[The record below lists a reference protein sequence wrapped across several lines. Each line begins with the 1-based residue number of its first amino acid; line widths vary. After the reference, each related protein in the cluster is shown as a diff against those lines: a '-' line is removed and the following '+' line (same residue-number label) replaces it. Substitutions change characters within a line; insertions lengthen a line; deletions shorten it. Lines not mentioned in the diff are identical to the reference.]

1 MKAYLLIL
9 WGDCEPDIRGPF
21 ATPDQRD
28 TIARE
33 LRRDYGV
40 GHGLFRIDV
49 GADGSYEASVF
60 RCAELETTA
69 PSFGISRARRG
80 HY

>member
-9 WGDCEPDIRGPF
+9 WGDCEPEMRGPF

-28 TIARE
+28 TVARE
-33 LRRDYGV
+33 VRREYGT

-49 GADGSYEASVF
+49 RIDGAYEASVF
-60 RCAELETTA
+60 RGAELEDV
-69 PSFGISRARRG
+69 PRRLGSCRARSGR
-80 HY
+80 Y

>member
-9 WGDCEPDIRGPF
+9 WGDCEPEMRGPF

-28 TIARE
+28 TVARE
-33 LRRDYGV
+33 LRREYGT

-49 GADGSYEASVF
+49 GVDGTYEASVF
-60 RCAELETTA
+60 RCAELENT
-69 PSFGISRARRG
+69 PRSLGLCRG
-80 HY
+80 RHGRY

>member
-9 WGDCEPDIRGPF
+9 WGDCEPEMRGPF

-28 TIARE
+28 TVARE
-33 LRRDYGV
+33 IRHEYGT

-49 GADGSYEASVF
+49 GPDGTYEASVF
-60 RCAELETTA
+60 RGAEGENA
-69 PSFGISRARRG
+69 PRG
-80 HY
+80 FRSCRVRQGRY

>member
-9 WGDCEPDIRGPF
+9 WGDCEPEMRGPF

-28 TIARE
+28 TVARE
-33 LRRDYGV
+33 TRREYGT

-49 GADGSYEASVF
+49 GVDGTYEASVF
-60 RCAELETTA
+60 RAVESEDV
-69 PSFGISRARRG
+69 SRGLRACRVRSVR
-80 HY
+80 Y

>member
-9 WGDCEPDIRGPF
+9 WGDCEPEMRGPF

-28 TIARE
+28 TVARE
-33 LRRDYGV
+33 VRHEYGM

-49 GADGSYEASVF
+49 GIDGSYEASVF
-60 RCAELETTA
+60 RTTELGNA
-69 PSFGISRARRG
+69 SRNFSAYRLRRER
-80 HY
+80 Y

>member
-9 WGDCEPDIRGPF
+9 WGDCEPEMRGPF

-28 TIARE
+28 TVARE
-33 LRRDYGV
+33 IRHEYGT

-49 GADGSYEASVF
+49 GPGGSYEASVF
-60 RCAELETTA
+60 KGGEVESA
-69 PSFGISRARRG
+69 ARGFRSYRVRQG
-80 HY
+80 GY

>member
-9 WGDCEPDIRGPF
+9 WGDCEPEMRGPF

-28 TIARE
+28 TVARE
-33 LRRDYGV
+33 VRHEYGT

-49 GADGSYEASVF
+49 GVDGTHEASVF
-60 RCAELETTA
+60 RGAEWEDA
-69 PSFGISRARRG
+69 SRGLRVCRVRPG
-80 HY
+80 RY

>member
-9 WGDCEPDIRGPF
+9 WGDCEPEMRGPF

-33 LRRDYGV
+33 VRREYGA

-49 GADGSYEASVF
+49 GLDGTYEASVF
-60 RCAELETTA
+60 RGPE
-69 PSFGISRARRG
+69 SGNGSRSIRSCRVG
-80 HY
+80 QGRY

>member
-9 WGDCEPDIRGPF
+9 WGDCEPDMRGPF
-21 ATPDQRD
+21 ATADQRD

-33 LRRDYGV
+33 VRREYGT

-49 GADGSYEASVF
+49 GVDGTYEASVF
-60 RCAELETTA
+60 RGAESE
-69 PSFGISRARRG
+69 GGSRDTHMCRVWQGRC
-80 HY
+80 

>member
-1 MKAYLLIL
+1 M
-9 WGDCEPDIRGPF
+9 RGPF

-33 LRRDYGV
+33 VRREYGT

-49 GADGSYEASVF
+49 GRDGTYEASVF
-60 RCAELETTA
+60 RGAD
-69 PSFGISRARRG
+69 SGGGSRGIRPCRVWQGR
-80 HY
+80 Y

>member
-9 WGDCEPDIRGPF
+9 WGNCEPEMRGPF

-28 TIARE
+28 TVARE
-33 LRRDYGV
+33 VRREYGP

-49 GADGSYEASVF
+49 GVDGTYEASVF
-60 RCAELETTA
+60 RCVETKDV
-69 PSFGISRARRG
+69 SRGLRVCRVPQAR
-80 HY
+80 Y